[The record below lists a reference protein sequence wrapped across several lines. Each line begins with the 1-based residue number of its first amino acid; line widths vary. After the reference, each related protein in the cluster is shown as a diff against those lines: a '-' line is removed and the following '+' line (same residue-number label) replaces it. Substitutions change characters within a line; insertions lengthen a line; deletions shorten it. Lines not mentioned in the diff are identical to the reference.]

1 VLQLQLVF
9 LLCVLDY
16 FKKHYHQRERS
27 RASLLAKT
35 MKQNIN
41 FFESRSSVDQLALL
55 IAHIREVGFMVN
67 ALARFALQ
75 ISDQSP
81 QVVSTTVH

>member
-1 VLQLQLVF
+1 MLQPHLAF

-16 FKKHYHQRERS
+16 FKKLYHQGERI
-27 RASLLAKT
+27 RASHLVKI
-35 MKQNIN
+35 MKKIN

-55 IAHIREVGFMVN
+55 IAHIREVGSMVN

>member
-16 FKKHYHQRERS
+16 FKKHYHQRERN

>member
-1 VLQLQLVF
+1 
-9 LLCVLDY
+9 VLDY
-16 FKKHYHQRERS
+16 FKKHYHQRERN

-55 IAHIREVGFMVN
+55 IAHIREVGSMVN